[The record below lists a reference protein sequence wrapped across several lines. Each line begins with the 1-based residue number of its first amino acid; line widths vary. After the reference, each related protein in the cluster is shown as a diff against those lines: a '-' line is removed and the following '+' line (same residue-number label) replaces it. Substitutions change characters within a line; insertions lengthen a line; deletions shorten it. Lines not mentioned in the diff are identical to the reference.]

1 MSLNP
6 DDVLRESATVSKALT
21 KLDEDTLHRILGN
34 WKLTP
39 ATFAQKLS
47 RGLWIPSPHL
57 QYIALRLALAI
68 AKGNAR
74 IILSM
79 PPRHGKSELV
89 SIYTPAWLLEYVGNL
104 NIILAS
110 YGADLAEGFARRVR
124 GIIRDPSNEHL
135 LRVRIGDLSRAEEFN
150 TSLGGYMYAVGL
162 GGAITGRG
170 ADVLLIDDYI
180 KEIKEALSP
189 AYRDYIWNW
198 YVTTALTRLE
208 PNGSVIIIA
217 TRWHSDDLIG
227 RLRQHEPDR
236 WEYIELPA
244 LALENDIVGRQVGQP
259 LFPERYTYDDL
270 MALKGSLGTIFFEAL
285 FQQRPVD
292 ETMRV
297 TDTSWLQMWPRSKPL
312 PPRLKMCRTWDLA
325 ATEGGGDYLTGTLC
339 GYDAQKD
346 DFFILDIFRDQLP
359 PGKIENAVYQ
369 VAEADGFNV
378 DIGIERE
385 PGSAGKILVQHF
397 KDNVLSDFRVE
408 AIDTGGKAKVIRA
421 QPFLA
426 AAEDGHVYYL
436 QDTEDRRWNKVFV
449 DEFEVFPASSHTNHD
464 DTVDTSAEGYTFLT
478 GKKALPATWG
488 RSGKADKQ
496 APSTNRRSGTRNSF
510 KIRQEQE
517 RIKMAPGSPKL
528 KGATWGSRTVSTR
541 RRNYGDF

>member
-1 MSLNP
+1 VTQIIEREQPTSLVGR
-6 DDVLRESATVSKALT
+6 DLSR
-21 KLDEDTLHRILGN
+21 LDESTLHRILGN

-47 RGLWIPSPHL
+47 RGQWIPSPHL
-57 QYIALRLALAI
+57 QYIALRLAKAI

-89 SIYTPAWLLEYVGNL
+89 SVYTPAWLLEYIGRL

-124 GIIRDPSNEHL
+124 GIIRDPNNEHL
-135 LRVRIGDLSRAEEFN
+135 LRCRLGDLSRAEEFN

-170 ADVLLIDDYI
+170 ANVLLIDDYI

-227 RLRQHEPDR
+227 RLRQHEPER

-244 LALENDIVGRQVGQP
+244 LALENDIVGRRPGEP
-259 LFPERYTYDDL
+259 LFPQRYTRDDL
-270 MALKGSLGTIFFEAL
+270 ISLKGSLGTIFFEAL

-297 TDTSWLQMWPRSKPL
+297 TDTSWLQMWPRTKPL
-312 PPRLKMCRTWDLA
+312 PRQMKLCRIWDLA
-325 ATEGGGDYLTGTLC
+325 ATEGGGDFLTGTLC
-339 GYDAQKD
+339 GYDAKHD
-346 DFFILDIFRDQLP
+346 NFFILDIYRDQLA
-359 PGKIENAVYQ
+359 PGKIENVVYAL
-369 VAEADGFNV
+369 AEADGYNV
-378 DIGIERE
+378 DVGIEQE
-385 PGSAGKILVQHF
+385 PGAASKILVEHF
-397 KDNVLSDFRVE
+397 KNTVLPGFRVE
-408 AIDTGGKAKVIRA
+408 GINTGGKAKVVRA

-436 QDTEDRRWNKVFV
+436 QDGPERRWNKIFI
-449 DEFEVFPASSHTNHD
+449 DEFEVFPSSSHTQHD
-464 DTVDTSAEGYTFLT
+464 DTVDTSAEGYTKLT

-488 RSGKADKQ
+488 RSGA
-496 APSTNRRSGTRNSF
+496 AEPSTNRRSGGRNNEAL
-510 KIRQEQE
+510 KKAQV
-517 RIKMAPGSPKL
+517 AAATGSPRV
-528 KGATWGSRTVSTR
+528 KGATWGTHIIRH
-541 RRNYGDF
+541 YGQDDY